1 MFLKILKAY
10 DYAREVLNGHYTPG
24 GEPRICHNLRMAGW
38 LADNARACD
47 EDMVVVALVHD
58 LIDAVDVRPE
68 AIGNVLGMDILSYV
82 SELANG
88 RSSPSTLSPTAQ
100 AVMASDI
107 MDTVGD
113 CLDWGL
119 DYAVDYVT
127 QAEKTLENLCFLDP
141 DLYDACKCR
150 LFTARQI
157 IDQLCK

>member
-100 AVMASDI
+100 AVMAADI
-107 MDTVGD
+107 TDAVGD
-113 CLDWGL
+113 CLDWDFNYGS
-119 DYAVDYVT
+119 DYVT

-157 IDQLCK
+157 IDQLNK